1 MGATGQSGLFWGHA
15 IPGAICAFVGFFQL
29 LLSLKRARAL
39 RQDGQQQQQSF
50 CETYVPEKNVALMR
64 TASLASLALLISGIL
79 LEMLHACTD
88 DSVPKFGCMFFPLGH
103 EALYAIYGSAFL
115 VMLLETLYL
124 LPFDSWRAM
133 MVLANLLAYVLW
145 NEHARMKQDY
155 TDNLVHTL
163 MAQVCLAHAAVL
175 AFSIYNPSNLAAY
188 IGSQGMFVLEGAWL
202 VTIGVNADFHELNMQ
217 RVAPLFCFEV
227 VLVTLSIIVVG
238 ALCGSAS
245 CRETQSYNSRA
256 AATEKA
262 EYAQLAVPDGQDEE
276 DRNEFNS
283 NADTSVRLQES
294 TIEFD

>member
-15 IPGAICAFVGFFQL
+15 VPGAITAFVGFFQL

-39 RQDGQQQQQSF
+39 RQDGQQQQSF

-64 TASLASLALLISGIL
+64 TASLASLALLIFGIL
-79 LEMLHACTD
+79 LEALHACND
-88 DSVPKFGCMFFPLGH
+88 DSVPKFGCMFSPLGH

-133 MVLANLLAYVLW
+133 MVLANVLAYVLW

-155 TDNLVHTL
+155 TDNLVHIL
-163 MAQVCLAHAAVL
+163 MAQVCLVHAAVL

-227 VLVTLSIIVVG
+227 VLITLSIIVVG
-238 ALCGSAS
+238 AVCGSAS
-245 CRETQSYNSRA
+245 FRETRSQNSRDT
-256 AATEKA
+256 TEKA
-262 EYAQLAVPDGQDEE
+262 EYAHLAVPDGQDDE
-276 DRNEFNS
+276 DRNEFNV
-283 NADTSVRLQES
+283 NADTSIHLQES
-294 TIEFD
+294 TIQFD